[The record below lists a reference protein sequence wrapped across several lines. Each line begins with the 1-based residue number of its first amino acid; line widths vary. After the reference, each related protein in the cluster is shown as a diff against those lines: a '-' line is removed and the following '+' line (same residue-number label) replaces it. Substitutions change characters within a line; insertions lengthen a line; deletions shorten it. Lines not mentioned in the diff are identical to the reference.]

1 MDGFGLW
8 PLVIS
13 IIIFVFTY
21 AGIIVERIHRT
32 VVALSGAVAM
42 LVFGIWFSFYN
53 VEQAVAAIDFNTIA
67 LIFGMMLAVGI
78 FSGTGFFE
86 YLAIKAGKLARGR
99 PWLLLIYLGLV
110 TSLVS
115 MVLDNVTT
123 IIIMVPVTLSIAD
136 ILGIPALPFLLS
148 EAMLSNI
155 GGVATLIGDPP
166 NVIIGSA
173 AGFSFM
179 DFLTHLAPIVLLA
192 WCTAQGLLL
201 LLFRR
206 QLTAKP
212 AHIDRMLTMDER
224 RAITDPLTT
233 RRMLETLGLTILLFL
248 VHDRIGFDPGLV
260 ALIGACVGLLW
271 VRPNLEELLKNIH
284 WDVVLFFM
292 ALFIVI
298 GGLEAGGVLSMAARG
313 MVHLTTH
320 GMVFAVLAVLWVG
333 ALASGLID
341 NIPFTIAMVPILKS
355 LAVHGVSVAPLW
367 WALALG
373 VGFGGNLSP
382 IGATANVF
390 VMSASEKAGE
400 PLTFRD
406 WVKSGSIVSVAT
418 CVVGSLALFAAL
430 ELGLL

>member
-1 MDGFGLW
+1 MDEFELW
-8 PLVIS
+8 PFVIS
-13 IIIFVFTY
+13 IIIFVITY
-21 AGIIVERIHRT
+21 AGIIVEHIHRT

-42 LVFGIWFSFYN
+42 LAFGIWFSFYN
-53 VEQAVAAIDFNTIA
+53 VEQAIAAIDFNTIA

-86 YLAIKAGKLARGR
+86 YLAIKVGKLARGR

-123 IIIMVPVTLSIAD
+123 IIIMVPITLSIAD

-212 AHIDRMLTMDER
+212 AHIDRMLAMDER
-224 RAITDPLTT
+224 RAIIDPLST
-233 RRMLETLGLTILLFL
+233 RRMLETLGLTILLFFI
-248 VHDRIGFDPGLV
+248 HDRIGFDPGLV
-260 ALIGACVGLLW
+260 ALIGACFGLLW

-298 GGLEAGGVLSMAARG
+298 GGLEAGGVLSMAGRG

-320 GMVFAVLAVLWVG
+320 GMFFAVLAVLWVG

-400 PLTFRD
+400 TLTFRD
-406 WVKSGSIVSVAT
+406 WVKSGSIVSIAT